1 MDVSPAGVAPEADV
15 PTGYKRTEAGV
26 IPDDWDVVCI
36 GDIADIKNGATPSTG
51 IAANWNGSI
60 PWCTPT
66 DITNTSG
73 KYLTGTARS
82 ITQQGLGACGAGLL
96 PAGALLLCSRATIG
110 EIKIASTP
118 VCTNQGFKSL
128 ICTDRVHSEF
138 LYYLVL
144 GLKPRLIR
152 QAIGSTFLE
161 VGKQAL
167 ASMRVQ
173 VPPLREQRAVADAL
187 SDVDGLLE
195 SLATLIAKKRAVK
208 TSSMQQ
214 LLTGRTRLPGFS
226 GEWETKQLVE
236 LGVFSKGRGIKRSDV
251 REDGYPC
258 IRYGELYTRYSDF
271 VASPVARVP
280 ASVALTAQPIENGD
294 LLFAGAG
301 ETPDE
306 IGRCA
311 AYVGENTAY
320 AGGDLI
326 ILSPFR
332 HASNSLYLGYLLN
345 HPTVSIQKARLA
357 QGDAIV
363 HISSGSLGQVRIE
376 LPPVEEQTAIATV
389 LSDMDAEIAALD
401 DRIDK
406 VRSVKHGM
414 MQQLLTGRI
423 RLSARDAS
431 LGHVEHAVEEGRR
444 LSPVPDVERLP
455 SEERIHGRPADE
467 QGLES

>member
-1 MDVSPAGVAPEADV
+1 MRTEIRA
-15 PTGYKRTEAGV
+15 GYKRTEAGV
-26 IPDDWDVVCI
+26 IPDDWEAVRID
-36 GDIADIKNGATPSTG
+36 DIAEIKNGATPSTR
-51 IAANWNGSI
+51 IAANWNGPI

-66 DITNTSG
+66 DVTNIAG

-82 ITQQGLGACGAGLL
+82 ITQQGLGACGASLL

-128 ICTDRVHSEF
+128 ICTDRVHGEF
-138 LYYLVL
+138 LYYLIL
-144 GLKPRLIR
+144 ALKPRLIR

-161 VGKQAL
+161 VGKRAL
-167 ASMRVQ
+167 ASMQVQ
-173 VPPLREQRAVADAL
+173 VPPLRQQGVIAETL
-187 SDVDGLLE
+187 SDVDGLIE
-195 SLATLIAKKRAVK
+195 SLEALIAKKRSVK
-208 TSSMQQ
+208 AAAMQQ
-214 LLTGRTRLPGFS
+214 LLTGRTRLPKFS
-226 GEWETKQLVE
+226 GGWEVKQLVE
-236 LGVFSKGRGIKRSDV
+236 LGIFSKGRGIKRSDV

-258 IRYGELYTRYSDF
+258 IRYGELYTRYSNF
-271 VASPVARVP
+271 VASPVARIP

-345 HPTVSIQKARLA
+345 HPTVSVQKARLA

-363 HISSGSLGQVRIE
+363 HISSGSLGRVQIE
-376 LPPVEEQTAIATV
+376 LPPVEEQTAIAAV
-389 LSDMDAEIAALD
+389 LSDMDAELSALD
-401 DRIDK
+401 SRIGK
-406 VRSVKHGM
+406 VRAVKQGM

-423 RLSARDAS
+423 RLPTADAPVRS
-431 LGHVEHAVEEGRR
+431 GGKRGRGACR
-444 LSPVPDVERLP
+444 CC
-455 SEERIHGRPADE
+455 ADE
-467 QGLES
+467 GGET